1 MTTPGAAAS
10 RRGPR
15 GARGNHAHPA
25 RGGPEGSAFPL
36 ALMLPAVLLVV
47 CVTFLPILQAISLSF
62 RDTTYLKVGGFVGLR
77 HFRAFFL
84 DPLSRQNLLNSLI
97 FTFGSLAV
105 SLPLALGL
113 ALLLHR
119 PFPGRGIFR
128 TVLILPWVVSQLL
141 TALLWRWLD
150 SPLLGPV
157 AYVLSELAG
166 TRVDILGDPN
176 TAMAGVVLANV
187 WRTFPYAMI
196 LTLAALQTIPDEL
209 YEAARIDGAGRVN
222 LFRYVTFPMIQN
234 TFLIATII
242 LTIHY
247 FNMIELPLVLTGG
260 GPVNRTEVLGL
271 RVYREA
277 FVLFKFGL
285 GSAIALVMFAVNIVV
300 SLVYIKVLRAES
312 RY

>member
-1 MTTPGAAAS
+1 MSNGRDGVRGPTRRRDRGVPGA
-10 RRGPR
+10 
-15 GARGNHAHPA
+15 
-25 RGGPEGSAFPL
+25 AFPL

-47 CVTFLPILQAISLSF
+47 CITFLPILQAVALSF
-62 RDTTYLKVGGFVGLR
+62 RETNFLQAGRFIGLR
-77 HFRAFFL
+77 HYQALFA
-84 DPLSRQNLLNSLI
+84 DPLTWQNLLNSFT
-97 FTFGSLAV
+97 FTFGSLAL

-113 ALLLHR
+113 ALLLNR
-119 PFPGRGIFR
+119 AFPGRGLFR
-128 TVLILPWVVSQLL
+128 TILILPWVVSQLL
-141 TALLWRWLD
+141 AALLWRWLD
-150 SPLLGPV
+150 SPLLGAV
-157 AYVLSELAG
+157 AYVLGVLAG
-166 TRVDILGDPN
+166 TRVDILGDPS
-176 TAMAGVVLANV
+176 TAMLGVIVANV

-196 LTLAALQTIPDEL
+196 LTLAALQTIPAEL
-209 YEAARIDGAGRVN
+209 YEAAKIDGASRFN

-277 FVLFKFGL
+277 FMLFKFGF
-285 GSAIALVMFAVNIVV
+285 GSAIAMLMFGVNILV
-300 SLVYIKVLRAES
+300 SLTYIRVLRAES